1 MTRESAMTSEDPNL
15 AYTAVVVVR
24 ASDPYLDQ
32 AIASVLNQS
41 LQPERVVVVING
53 TLDPSCHSMGVV
65 KSFDSRVEGVLL
77 KELGLVPALNRGI
90 SQIATPY
97 VGFVDSD
104 DLWTEWKQEKQLA
117 ILNEHP
123 EVDAVNGIATNFRDH
138 PDGTKFL
145 LNSAQSSLLGSVTFR
160 SDVFQRFGSFDSSS
174 RHFTHYFRWYSQAKA
189 NGLVVHPTDE
199 VVSLRRVHSD
209 NGWVRNRERGISE
222 LQAEFRSVMASKR
235 AAGQIR

>member
-1 MTRESAMTSEDPNL
+1 MTKPSEG

-41 LQPERVVVVING
+41 LEPERVVVVING
-53 TLDPSCHSMGVV
+53 TLDPSCHSMGVAR
-65 KSFDSRVEGVLL
+65 SFGSRVEGVLL

-90 SQIATPY
+90 SQVATPY

-117 ILNEHP
+117 ILKEHP
-123 EVDAVNGIATNFRDH
+123 EIDAVNGVATNFRDR
-138 PDGTKFL
+138 PDGTRMF
-145 LNSAQSSLLGSVTFR
+145 LNSVQSSLLGSVTFR
-160 SDVFQRFGSFDSSS
+160 SDVFQRFGSFDPSST
-174 RHFTHYFRWYSQAKA
+174 HFTHYFRWYSKAKQ
-189 NGLVVHPTDE
+189 NGLVVQPTDE
-199 VVSLRRVHSD
+199 AVLLRRIHAD
-209 NGWVRNRERGISE
+209 NGWVRNRERGLSE
-222 LQAEFRSVMASKR
+222 LQAEFRSLIAAKR

>member
-1 MTRESAMTSEDPNL
+1 MMKTSEG

-41 LQPERVVVVING
+41 LQPERIVVVING

-65 KSFDSRVEGVLL
+65 RSFDSRVEGVLL
-77 KELGLVPALNRGI
+77 KELGLVPALNCGI
-90 SQIATPY
+90 SQVATPY

-117 ILNEHP
+117 ILKEHP
-123 EVDAVNGIATNFRDH
+123 EIDAVNGVATNFRDR
-138 PDGTKFL
+138 PDGTKIF
-145 LNSAQSSLLGSVTFR
+145 LNSVQSSLLGSVTFR
-160 SDVFQRFGSFDSSS
+160 SDVFQRFGIFDSSS
-174 RHFTHYFRWYSQAKA
+174 THFTHYFRWYSQAKQ

-199 VVSLRRVHSD
+199 AVLLRRIHSE
-209 NGWVRNRERGISE
+209 NGWVRNRERGLSE
-222 LQAEFRSVMASKR
+222 LQTELRSLVAAKR
-235 AAGQIR
+235 DAGQTQ

>member
-1 MTRESAMTSEDPNL
+1 MVTYPLEI

-77 KELGLVPALNRGI
+77 TELGLVPALNCGI
-90 SQIATPY
+90 AQVATPY

-117 ILNEHP
+117 ILKEYP
-123 EVDAVNGIATNFRDH
+123 EIDAVNGIATNFRDR
-138 PDGTKFL
+138 PDGTKIF
-145 LNSAQSSLLGSVTFR
+145 LNSVQSSLLGSVTFR
-160 SDVFQRFGSFDSSS
+160 SDVFQRFGSFDPSST
-174 RHFTHYFRWYSQAKA
+174 HFTHYFRWYSQAKQT
-189 NGLVVHPTDE
+189 GLVVHPTDE
-199 VVSLRRVHSD
+199 AVLLRRIHAD
-209 NGWVRNRERGISE
+209 NGWVRNRERGLSE
-222 LQAEFRSVMASKR
+222 LQAEFRSLMAAKR